1 MAIEVTRTYV
11 GSLQNQQQVRDGLD
25 SLGDSASKI

>member
-11 GSLQNQQQVRDGLD
+11 GSLQNQQVRDDLD
-25 SLGDSASKI
+25 SLFVFS